1 MVRGSH
7 KKAAPDTKRRR
18 SRPNLSSGALL
29 QAKLLLLR
37 AGAIVCLLTSSRR
50 LPVANGAF
58 SLPQS
63 GCGRSP
69 PPCLVSGATA
79 RYQGPQQQG
88 CVEKKLMLQLLLT
101 VAAIVW
107 ATSSVFA
114 NDEQDC
120 FQGQEP
126 QLRIKGCSEMIER
139 VPEDATAYHNRAFA
153 YALAGDID
161 NAIEDYSKVIAL
173 APSNASAYANRG
185 RAYASKG
192 DYGRAVEDETKAH
205 ELMAKATAQ
214 APVVAPKPAK
224 AVKKAAAATKPA
236 TVAPKAK
243 EIPRATPIQEPPP
256 APATSWWSW
265 LWGNSPDQDGSK
277 NAKP

>member
-1 MVRGSH
+1 
-7 KKAAPDTKRRR
+7 
-18 SRPNLSSGALL
+18 
-29 QAKLLLLR
+29 
-37 AGAIVCLLTSSRR
+37 
-50 LPVANGAF
+50 
-58 SLPQS
+58 
-63 GCGRSP
+63 
-69 PPCLVSGATA
+69 
-79 RYQGPQQQG
+79 
-88 CVEKKLMLQLLLT
+88 MLQLLLT

-107 ATSSVFA
+107 ATCSVFA
-114 NDEQDC
+114 SDEQDC

-139 VPEDATAYHNRAFA
+139 VPEDAIAYHNRAFA

-192 DYGRAVEDETKAH
+192 DYVRAVEDETKAH
-205 ELMAKATAQ
+205 ELMAKATAES
-214 APVVAPKPAK
+214 PVLAPKPAK
-224 AVKKAAAATKPA
+224 APKKAAAAAKPA
-236 TVAPKAK
+236 AVAPKAK
-243 EIPRATPIQEPPP
+243 EIPHASPNVNQEPPA

-265 LWGNSPDQDGSK
+265 LWGNSSDQDGSK

>member
-1 MVRGSH
+1 
-7 KKAAPDTKRRR
+7 
-18 SRPNLSSGALL
+18 
-29 QAKLLLLR
+29 
-37 AGAIVCLLTSSRR
+37 
-50 LPVANGAF
+50 
-58 SLPQS
+58 
-63 GCGRSP
+63 
-69 PPCLVSGATA
+69 
-79 RYQGPQQQG
+79 
-88 CVEKKLMLQLLLT
+88 MLQLLLT

-139 VPEDATAYHNRAFA
+139 APEDATAYHNRAFA

-173 APSNASAYANRG
+173 APGNASAYANRG

-192 DYGRAVEDETKAH
+192 DYVRAVEDETKAH
-205 ELMAKATAQ
+205 ELMAKATAEP
-214 APVVAPKPAK
+214 PVVAPKPAK
-224 AVKKAAAATKPA
+224 APKKAAAATKPA
-236 TVAPKAK
+236 AVAPKAK
-243 EIPRATPIQEPPP
+243 EVPRASPSVSQDPPA

-265 LWGNSPDQDGSK
+265 LWGNSSDPDGSK

>member
-1 MVRGSH
+1 
-7 KKAAPDTKRRR
+7 
-18 SRPNLSSGALL
+18 
-29 QAKLLLLR
+29 
-37 AGAIVCLLTSSRR
+37 
-50 LPVANGAF
+50 
-58 SLPQS
+58 
-63 GCGRSP
+63 
-69 PPCLVSGATA
+69 
-79 RYQGPQQQG
+79 
-88 CVEKKLMLQLLLT
+88 MLQLLLT

-139 VPEDATAYHNRAFA
+139 APEDATAYHNRAFA

-192 DYGRAVEDETKAH
+192 DYVRAVEDETKAH
-205 ELMAKATAQ
+205 ELMAKATAEP
-214 APVVAPKPAK
+214 PVVAPKPAK
-224 AVKKAAAATKPA
+224 APKKAAATKPA
-236 TVAPKAK
+236 AVAPKAK
-243 EIPRATPIQEPPP
+243 EVPRASPSVSQAPPA

-265 LWGNSPDQDGSK
+265 LWGNSSDPDGSK